1 MKIKKLTQQSCDDL
15 LKNISVNFSAVKH
28 SYHKHNYIDFH
39 SLTDG
44 LNVIE
49 STAYEVSDE
58 FINSYNQFKL
68 ELDENGSK
76 DFDNARFIYEAFPG
90 LTPSDANDERLWI
103 RLTHDHCHSYM
114 VKRWM
119 SGGEKTQETII
130 DRFFFKGRGQRTRV
144 HNGISRLWWIAK
156 LTVQEDANDVEEK
169 WKYTKI
175 ICESQDFITSIL
187 ERTMGT
193 YPNVRFAILDY
204 YLDNKAA
211 FGEAKSKK
219 IQKLL
224 RDLNNYGGVN
234 LLPLMGKEQ
243 VTDLIKKII

>member
-15 LKNISVNFSAVKH
+15 LKNISINFSVVKH

-76 DFDNARFIYEAFPG
+76 DFENARFIYEAFSE

-119 SGGEKTQETII
+119 SGGEKTQKNNY
-130 DRFFFKGRGQRTRV
+130 RSFFFQRKG
-144 HNGISRLWWIAK
+144 AA
-156 LTVQEDANDVEEK
+156 D
-169 WKYTKI
+169 
-175 ICESQDFITSIL
+175 TS
-187 ERTMGT
+187 
-193 YPNVRFAILDY
+193 P
-204 YLDNKAA
+204 
-211 FGEAKSKK
+211 
-219 IQKLL
+219 
-224 RDLNNYGGVN
+224 
-234 LLPLMGKEQ
+234 
-243 VTDLIKKII
+243 